1 MEVFQHENSDNLMK
15 VKSIIRAGMSLFGMA
30 KRGDSEEDKVNKL
43 QESLS
48 CCAKA
53 DEILAS
59 DISLTRDLLNSVKI
73 LRKQISG
80 VSHFRHGIFHG
91 AEMTSRVLQL
101 LLNPLEKIQALY
113 VVTPHYVL
121 YYGYCEQAP

>member
-30 KRGDSEEDKVNKL
+30 KSGEEDKVKKL

-53 DEILAS
+53 DEILAA
-59 DISLTRDLLNSVKI
+59 DRSLPPDLLHSVKI

-91 AEMTSRVLQL
+91 VEMASRVLQL
-101 LLNPLEKIQALY
+101 LLNPLEKIQELY

-121 YYGYCEQAP
+121 YYGYCEQAL